1 MSKVKIISIIYAIG
15 IIIGALFLDVWG
27 AETTPQKS
35 MSIFAWTIIFLITL
49 FFTDRCYFKF
59 GIYTNANQKAEHKHL
74 AEGMTVFTD
83 YMAMANT
90 EEKLEALLLK
100 DK

>member
-27 AETTPQKS
+27 AETTPQKT

-49 FFTDRCYFKF
+49 FFADKNEKKLVTLIK
-59 GIYTNANQKAEHKHL
+59 
-74 AEGMTVFTD
+74 EG
-83 YMAMANT
+83 N
-90 EEKLEALLLK
+90 
-100 DK
+100 